1 MMSITSD
8 MPALE
13 AELADVA
20 PWLVG
25 RGIGKADLTARQGS
39 AIWEMKGQDIP
50 PTLIM
55 QGEKDE
61 RVPLT
66 QAVLSGEAVSIGGCR
81 LRWPCIREKDI

>member
-1 MMSITSD
+1 MTSD

-20 PWLVG
+20 PWLIG

-55 QGEKDE
+55 HGEKDE
-61 RVPLT
+61 RVALT

-81 LRWPCIREKDI
+81 LRWPCIR